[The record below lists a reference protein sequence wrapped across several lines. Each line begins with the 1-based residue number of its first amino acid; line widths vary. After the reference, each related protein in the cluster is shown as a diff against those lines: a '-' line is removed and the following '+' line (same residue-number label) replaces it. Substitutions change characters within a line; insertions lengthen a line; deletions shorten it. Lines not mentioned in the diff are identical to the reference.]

1 MIGEDEVPDAQHLR
15 HQRQGGRGRTE
26 VAVNERRPKSGDLA
40 GEVQHGIQV
49 VIGRALHFDARRHE
63 YSEHVWIDL
72 GAGDDTHA
80 DG

>member
-1 MIGEDEVPDAQHLR
+1 M
-15 HQRQGGRGRTE
+15 
-26 VAVNERRPKSGDLA
+26 AVNKRRPESGDLA

-49 VIGRALHFDARRHE
+49 VIGRALHFNARRQE